1 MFLKSSKFLIDHVNV
16 EEFIDGEEYT
26 YDTICVDGKMLY
38 KNIGY
43 YRPRPVIYP
52 YAYSYYRPRPYY
64 YRPYPYYAPAPF
76 ISVGFGPRYHW

>member
-1 MFLKSSKFLIDHVNV
+1 MSARRRHWRRYRAARPWPHVYPYN
-16 EEFIDGEEYT
+16 Y
-26 YDTICVDGKMLY
+26 
-38 KNIGY
+38 GY

-76 ISVGFGPRYHW
+76 FSVGFGPRYHW